1 MSTIDD
7 VPVSGHER
15 RDVSASAIVKWG
27 AGVIGLVLFTVAA
40 MWIVLLQLQTSEE
53 RHSEPASPLASYG
66 PQEPPQPR
74 LQVDPRGEIDQLRST
89 GARRSAAM
97 VVATRARSTSDR
109 PRHEPARAASWKRR
123 AMALSP
129 CSCCRARAR
138 RARRAAATEYPA
150 RRRLRPALGGCRSI
164 SPSGTS
170 RARDAHDHPRQAVI
184 LVPRTTS
191 VDAYRSC

>member
-40 MWIVLLQLQTSEE
+40 MWVVLLQLQTSEE

-74 LQVDPRGEIDQLRST
+74 LQVDARGEIDQLRST
-89 GARRSAAM
+89 
-97 VVATRARSTSDR
+97 
-109 PRHEPARAASWKRR
+109 ERAALDGYGWVDRDAGTVHIPIDR
-123 AMALSP
+123 AMSLLVQRRGGA
-129 CSCCRARAR
+129 AR
-138 RARRAAATEYPA
+138 
-150 RRRLRPALGGCRSI
+150 
-164 SPSGTS
+164 
-170 RARDAHDHPRQAVI
+170 
-184 LVPRTTS
+184 
-191 VDAYRSC
+191 